1 MEVIPEAVEGE
12 GGWRWASEV
21 DLYGGKRHWRRLV
34 ISIGL
39 SWLQRSPALN
49 GIRIMVITDG

>member
-21 DLYGGKRHWRRLV
+21 DTVDFCMAERGTGGDW
-34 ISIGL
+34 S
-39 SWLQRSPALN
+39 SA
-49 GIRIMVITDG
+49 